1 MGRVCAVVRPDC
13 RADYGGTALDGG
25 AEMGLDSP
33 THRQRGEA
41 HGGGVKLAVD
51 AIEEEH
57 VKVRGSA

>member
-1 MGRVCAVVRPDC
+1 
-13 RADYGGTALDGG
+13 
-25 AEMGLDSP
+25 MGLDSP

-41 HGGGVKLAVD
+41 HGGGVKLTVD